1 MSRTIEVLPLSHE
14 EVATLLEQSPSRK
27 FNVSET
33 LVYKGQVP
41 IAGYVLLEGLMTISS
56 NSKNS
61 RTVPTNSLICADE
74 LLNNIALRETVE
86 VAPGSKAII
95 LDKSSVLELIESGKA
110 FFLTSVKD
118 VVQWSDFKN

>member
-1 MSRTIEVLPLSHE
+1 MSRTVEALPLSAE
-14 EVATLLEQSPSRK
+14 EIKTLLEQSPARK

-56 NSKNS
+56 SPKNS
-61 RTVPTNSLICADE
+61 REIPTNSLICANE

-95 LDKSSVLELIESGKA
+95 LDKSSVLEMIESGKA

-118 VVQWSDFKN
+118 VV